1 MTGRHRELHR
11 AEEELAAAR
20 HLRSG
25 GFAAQAISRAY
36 YGAFF
41 AAEVALA
48 RLGEARARHSGVIA
62 AFGQLLIRAGDM
74 DPDAGKLLR
83 SLFDRRSA
91 ADHDWIDPP
100 SDTEAERAIA
110 DAEHVVR
117 AVADWLDRSPR

>member
-1 MTGRHRELHR
+1 VSGRHLELRR

-36 YGAFF
+36 YGAFY

-48 RLGEARARHSGVIA
+48 QLGEARSRHSGVIA
-62 AFGQLLIRAGDM
+62 AFSQVLIHAGEM
-74 DPDAGKLLR
+74 EPEAGNLLR

-91 ADHDWIDPP
+91 ADLDWIDPP
-100 SDTEAERAIA
+100 SDVDAERAIA
-110 DAEHVVR
+110 DAEQVVG